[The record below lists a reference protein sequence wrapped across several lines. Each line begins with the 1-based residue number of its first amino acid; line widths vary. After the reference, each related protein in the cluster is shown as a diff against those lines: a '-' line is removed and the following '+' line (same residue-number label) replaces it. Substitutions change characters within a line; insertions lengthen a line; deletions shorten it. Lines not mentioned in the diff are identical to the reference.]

1 LSDHGLHL
9 IDDCLSEDW
18 IDAWAGDVVRQIEDY
33 LGKHAAFEA
42 FLGDE
47 TKRTLSL
54 D

>member
-1 LSDHGLHL
+1 MSEHGLHL

-18 IDAWAGDVVRQIEDY
+18 VDAWAADVVRQIEDY

-42 FLGDE
+42 FLGED
-47 TKRTLSL
+47 